1 MYRSLNYK
9 TAFILALS
17 ISLLMNM
24 LSLIMFFFGRDAVM
38 IKEPRP
44 VFDLNNVLL
53 HVISN
58 FLLIFLLYIFNFQIL
73 KRECNLI
80 KKWLFIILGAFSLTA
95 LLSLVFSWIHL
106 HIHNTGGPNP
116 VRFYGGGLFRDYFLS
131 IVVLLSSQLIY
142 LSNKQQQTA
151 LENKTLLAENM
162 RTRFAALKNQ
172 VDPHFLFNSLNT
184 LNALIKIDADKAQ
197 EYVRQLS
204 YVFRYTLQNNEVITL
219 REELKFAHAYSN
231 LMQIRYGESLQVI
244 QQIDEQY
251 ADYLVVPLCLQ
262 VLIENAIKHNVVSNK
277 QPFVITI
284 ATSDNTTVNI
294 SNAIQLKKEAE
305 PSEGIGLTNL
315 SERYR
320 LMWHKDIR
328 VKNDGNT
335 FEVEVPLIEK

>member
-1 MYRSLNYK
+1 MHRSLNYK

-24 LSLIMFFFGRDAVM
+24 LYLIMFFFGRDAVM
-38 IKEPRP
+38 LKEPRP
-44 VFDLNNVLL
+44 AFDLNNVLL
-53 HVISN
+53 HVVSN
-58 FLLIFLLYIFNFQIL
+58 FSLTFVLYIFNFQIL
-73 KRECNLI
+73 KKEYALI
-80 KKWLFIILGAFSLTA
+80 KKWLFIILGVLSLTA
-95 LLSLVFSWIHL
+95 LLSLTFSWIHF
-106 HIHNTGGPNP
+106 HVYNMGGPNP

-162 RTRFAALKNQ
+162 RTRFAVLKNQ

-204 YVFRYTLQNNEVITL
+204 YVFRYTLQNKEVITL
-219 REELKFAHAYSN
+219 SEELKFAHAYCN

-244 QQIDEQY
+244 QRMDEKY
-251 ADYLVVPLCLQ
+251 ADYLVVPLSIQ
-262 VLIENAIKHNVVSNK
+262 ILIENAIKHNVVSNK
-277 QPFVITI
+277 QPLVITI
-284 ATSDNTTVNI
+284 ATTDNETVNI
-294 SNAIQLKKEAE
+294 SNTIQLKKEAE

-320 LMWHKDIR
+320 LMWHKDITI
-328 VKNDGNT
+328 KNDGNI
-335 FEVEVPLIEK
+335 FEVETPLIEK